1 MIAVVTG
8 VSGSGK
14 STIGAM
20 LAGRLGWAFA
30 DGDSF
35 HSAANIATMRAGVP
49 LTDAD
54 RLPWLAAIT
63 AWMDDQI
70 AAGTSAVVACSA
82 LKRAYR
88 QELVHGQPEI
98 RLVFL
103 QISHDTVVKRLIAR
117 HGHFFPQ
124 QLLDSQ
130 FADLESPGPAEG
142 ALVVSAEAEPA
153 EIVVEIMRGLH
164 LSG

>member
-20 LAGRLGWAFA
+20 LAGRLGWTFA

-35 HSAANIATMRAGVP
+35 HSAANIASMRAGVP

-70 AAGTSAVVACSA
+70 AAGNSAVVACSA

-88 QELVHGQPEI
+88 QELVHGQPQI

-103 QISHDTVVKRLIAR
+103 QISHGTVVKRLIAR
-117 HGHFFPQ
+117 HGHFFPR

-130 FADLESPGPAEG
+130 FAVLESPEPAEG
-142 ALVVSAEAEPA
+142 ALVVSAEAAPA
-153 EIVVEIMRGLH
+153 EIVAKIMRGLD

>member
-1 MIAVVTG
+1 MIAVVAG

-20 LAGRLGWAFA
+20 LAGRLGWTFA

-35 HSAANIATMRAGVP
+35 HSAANIATMLAGVP

-54 RLPWLAAIT
+54 RRPWLAAIT

-70 AAGTSAVVACSA
+70 AAGQPAVVACSA

-88 QELVHGQPEI
+88 QELVHGQPQI

-117 HGHFFPQ
+117 HGHFFPR

-130 FADLESPGPAEG
+130 FAALESPEPAEG
-142 ALVVSAEAEPA
+142 VLVVSAEAEPA
-153 EIVVEIMRGLH
+153 EIIAEIMRGLD
-164 LSG
+164 LPG

>member
-20 LAGRLGWAFA
+20 LAGRLGWTFA

-35 HSAANIATMRAGVP
+35 HSAANIASMQAGVP

-70 AAGTSAVVACSA
+70 AAGQSAVVACSA
-82 LKRAYR
+82 LKRVYR
-88 QELVHGQPEI
+88 QELVHGQPQI

-103 QISHDTVVKRLIAR
+103 QISHDTVVKRLVAR

-130 FADLESPGPAEG
+130 FAVLESPEPAEG
-142 ALVVSAEAEPA
+142 ALVVSAEAAPA
-153 EIVVEIMRGLH
+153 EIVAEIMRGLD